1 MLTLLALPFSKVY
14 GLPAH
19 PLLVHAAVVLVPLA
33 ALALV
38 AVGWK
43 EAWRRV
49 YYLPVTLLAVG
60 GAGAAFL
67 AKESGETLAT
77 AYVKQGSHLHDHTE
91 NGDMAFI
98 SAALLAAACVGV
110 YSYHAF
116 GESVRERLGL
126 ADRFRL
132 PVDENAVLYAVSIP
146 VALLAVVLMVIA
158 GHSGAA
164 LVWKYDR

>member
-1 MLTLLALPFSKVY
+1 MLTLLGLPFSKVY

-33 ALALV
+33 ALALI
-38 AVGWK
+38 AVGWN

-49 YYLPVTLLAVG
+49 YYLPIALLAVG

-98 SAALLAAACVGV
+98 SAALLALACGGV
-110 YSYHAF
+110 YAYHAF
-116 GESVRERLGL
+116 GEQVRERFGL

-132 PVDENAVLYAVSIP
+132 PVNENAALYAVSIP
-146 VALLAVVLMVIA
+146 VAALAIALMIIA